1 MNLREKKPHDTNT
14 IFIDKMHIK
23 LYITEHFS
31 PLECQVLGC
40 SQEAL
45 IQKPLSYYTDNIQ
58 ALHGD
63 EKRYAI
69 LLAVFQRIH
78 FPLEYSLFD
87 KPAVKSIPVEDLPNF
102 ILFNELFEGY
112 FQSIYPL
119 KTSDEK
125 FKNRIKIEVY
135 TLVKTLWI
143 SGYGLIEDYGIY
155 TIDRNLI
162 NSLLQLR
169 PPAYNSSKNRNYI
182 SHIRYLANMLNFQVP
197 RQPQKTRMSKTEL
210 ELNHWNVLVQ
220 HTDTEITKS
229 MKSYIFE
236 DLYERTKGTYTL
248 TYTNKEGSIQRVS
261 LNSISM
267 GYWRNSSS
275 KLRTI
280 ATILAE
286 QDIKRLQDITKNRIL
301 NILLELQKTN
311 SHNVVKSYK
320 SAIRSWLELISLKH
334 NLQINLEK
342 LFSKNI
348 ARNDI
353 PYGRVFNFSAAVSLI
368 ETLLN
373 DQSPYFNDND
383 IMQFR
388 MRRILLLQ
396 LETGKRIS
404 ELCILKRDCL
414 QNNKYGDTHVVFHKT
429 KNGKLSTSPLS
440 QEGIKW
446 INQLKAVAPP
456 TPIAIET
463 QFYSWGD
470 DLTEYRLVSSKFDN
484 PLDKES
490 VNLFL
495 KNLQKKIWKS
505 KNPNGQ
511 EFTTHDMRRMCA
523 TYLKLKGFN
532 DEEIKN
538 RLGQTNL
545 QSQIPYQLTH
555 PYSHVEHFETVYK
568 QGLWEIED
576 NNTSEEDSTTFS
588 LNEVL
593 HQGSK
598 YIDIDIDENPVLTL
612 FEKVQHI
619 VNTLDLPND
628 RYIHENDINSGF
640 PIGPHNCNANMNI
653 KCHHTELK
661 CFSCRFYKPDSHK
674 LNDHKAEVLRWILL
688 LNFYKVQKKKTK
700 NGLNLIISSN
710 TSDIESNLKE
720 TFATLFQK
728 FSLNN
733 NQAEK
738 IEKELYVLAKKYN
751 KKYGKI
757 IPNPTFEQTLDFI
770 KCGVING

>member
-1 MNLREKKPHDTNT
+1 MSLREKKPHDTDT
-14 IFIDKMHIK
+14 ILIDKLHIK
-23 LYITEHFS
+23 LYITKHFS
-31 PLECQVLGC
+31 PLECQVLGF
-40 SQEAL
+40 SRKGF

-58 ALHGD
+58 ELHGD

-87 KPAVKSIPVEDLPNF
+87 KPAVKSIPVEDFPNF
-102 ILFNELFEGY
+102 ILFNELFEAY
-112 FQSIYPL
+112 FQSKYQL

-143 SGYGLIEDYGIY
+143 SGYGLIKDYGIY
-155 TIDRNLI
+155 NIDSTVI
-162 NSLLQLR
+162 NTLLQLR
-169 PPAYNSSKNRNYI
+169 PPAYNTSKNQSYI
-182 SHIRYLANMLNFQVP
+182 AHIRYFANMLNFQLP
-197 RQPQKTRMSKTEL
+197 RQPQKVRMSKREL
-210 ELNHWNVLVQ
+210 ELNLWNDLIQ
-220 HTDTEITKS
+220 HVDTEITHS
-229 MKSYIFE
+229 MKSYVFE
-236 DLYERTKGTYTL
+236 DLYERTKGTYNF
-248 TYTNKEGSIQRVS
+248 TYTNKEGGIQRAS
-261 LNSISM
+261 LNSISV
-267 GYWRNSSS
+267 GHWRNFSS

-280 ATILAE
+280 ANILTE
-286 QDIKRLQDITKNRIL
+286 EDINSFQDITKNVIT
-301 NILLELQKTN
+301 ITLLKLQKTN

-353 PYGRVFNFSAAVSLI
+353 PYGKVFNFSAAVSLI

-414 QNNKYGDTHVVFHKT
+414 RKNKYGDTHVKFHKT
-429 KNGKLSTSPLS
+429 KNGKSSTSPLS
-440 QEGIKW
+440 SEGIKW
-446 INQLKAVAPP
+446 IKQLQAVAPS

-463 QFYSWGD
+463 KVYSWGD
-470 DLTEYRLVSSKFDN
+470 DLIEYRLVSSNFGN
-484 PLDKES
+484 PLDKDS

-532 DEEIKN
+532 NEEIKN
-538 RLGQTNL
+538 RLGQSNL

-555 PYSHVEHFETVYK
+555 PHSHVEHFETIYE
-568 QGLWEIED
+568 QGLWDIED
-576 NNTSEEDSTTFS
+576 NSTSEEDSTTFS

-593 HQGSK
+593 HQSSK
-598 YIDIDIDENPVLTL
+598 YIDINIDENPVLTL

-640 PIGPHNCNANMNI
+640 PIGPHNCSANMNV

-688 LNFYKVQKKKTK
+688 LNYYKAQKKKTK
-700 NGLNLIISSN
+700 NGLNLIISSSE
-710 TSDIESNLKE
+710 SDIESNLKE

-733 NQAEK
+733 NQAKK
-738 IEKELYVLAKKYN
+738 IEEELYSLAKKYS

-757 IPNPTFEQTLDFI
+757 TPNPNYEQTLDFI
-770 KCGVING
+770 KCGVIHG